1 MASCLSNKLTLDF
14 LHQGSTSRGI
24 MEPAWNLC
32 SATKDSISL
41 ALSTRFLTFDICNSN
56 SNSNSRSSQLL
67 SPIIK
72 RFFQSLIRTQ
82 SNFLSTAFSC
92 SCTAAETFL
101 SQDEKK
107 LDGNLQKDRCKFSFG
122 VLQLSSVV
130 FRQWHFKLTTV
141 AMGTLVIPFK
151 VFKTQTVLIELV
163 LPHSF
168 LRKNSNVAPPQVTC

>member
-1 MASCLSNKLTLDF
+1 MKSRNLPETFAQQRKTQF
-14 LHQGSTSRGI
+14 LWPCQPGS
-24 MEPAWNLC
+24 WL
-32 SATKDSISL
+32 
-41 ALSTRFLTFDICNSN
+41 LTFSTATADHLNFSLPSLN
-56 SNSNSRSSQLL
+56 D
-67 SPIIK
+67 
-72 RFFQSLIRTQ
+72 FFQSLIRTQ

-92 SCTAAETFL
+92 SCKAVAIFFITGW
-101 SQDEKK
+101 KK
-107 LDGNLQKDRCKFSFG
+107 LDGNLQKERCKFSFG

-168 LRKNSNVAPPQVTC
+168 LRKNSNVAPPHVTC

>member
-1 MASCLSNKLTLDF
+1 MASCLSNKLALDF
-14 LHQGSTSRGI
+14 LHQGSSSRGV
-24 MEPAWNLC
+24 MEPAWNLR

-41 ALSTRFLTFDICNSN
+41 ALSTRLLTFDLC
-56 SNSNSRSSQLL
+56 NSNSRSSQLL

-168 LRKNSNVAPPQVTC
+168 FKEKQ